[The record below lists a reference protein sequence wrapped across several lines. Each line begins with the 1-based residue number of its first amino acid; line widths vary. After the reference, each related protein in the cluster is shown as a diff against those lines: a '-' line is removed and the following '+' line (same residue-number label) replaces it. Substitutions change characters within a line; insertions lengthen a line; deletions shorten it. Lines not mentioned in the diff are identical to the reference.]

1 MSQYML
7 NSIIAT
13 PIFGTADDDKGN
25 NIHLYVPEGSYVK
38 NGTIDNTYN
47 DIRNLGKIFGK
58 EDKAEEIISDTATA
72 ILI

>member
-13 PIFGTADDDKGN
+13 PIFGTADDYKGN
-25 NIHLYVPEGSYVK
+25 NINLYVPEGSYVK